1 MPSCCVA
8 ASPETANLAF
18 ARPGSPTAE
27 AEVLNTFQCGFE
39 SHPGHQHFVNSAH
52 RDASPTFGLGPSRDA
67 AFRLDVGDAVEPGCP
82 SATPICCDAGCNLRG
97 VSRI

>member
-39 SHPGHQHFVNSAH
+39 SHPGHQHVVTAAH
-52 RDASPTFGLGPSRDA
+52 RDAFPTAGLGPSGEAD
-67 AFRLDVGDAVEPGCP
+67 LSVWSLSVLVSVVVDGAVVVP
-82 SATPICCDAGCNLRG
+82 A
-97 VSRI
+97 